1 VGAGSSRAR
10 RRVAVGLVVLLLG
23 IGSVVGARALLLGS
37 TRFQVAGVEVTAP
50 AGVDAAQVRAV
61 AGIRLGTPLL
71 LVDTDAVA
79 QAVAQVP
86 AVASVRVSRAWPHTV
101 RLTVTERT
109 PVALTR
115 SATGPW
121 LVDASGLAYAPAGRP
136 LPVLPMLAATRV
148 APNDA
153 STRAALVVL
162 TSLTEPVRQKLQV
175 VAADGPNA
183 VTLRLDGGRLVLW
196 GSPDESGR
204 KASVLEAIL
213 TQRGSFYDVSA
224 PDLPTLRR

>member
-1 VGAGSSRAR
+1 LA
-10 RRVAVGLVVLLLG
+10 VLLLG
-23 IGSVVGARALLLGS
+23 IASMVGGRALLLGS
-37 TRFQVAGVEVTAP
+37 QRFQVADVEVTAP
-50 AGVDAAQVRAV
+50 AGVDPALVRA
-61 AGIRLGTPLL
+61 AADIRPGTPLL
-71 LVDTDAVA
+71 LVDPDLVGPAVA
-79 QAVAQVP
+79 RVP
-86 AVASVRVSRAWPHTV
+86 AVASVRVSREWPHTV

-121 LVDASGLAYAPAGRP
+121 LVDAGGLAYAPAGK
-136 LPVLPMLAATRV
+136 PVPTLPMLVATRV
-148 APNDA
+148 APDDA

-162 TSLTEPVRQKLQV
+162 TSLTDPVRQKLQV

-183 VTLRLDGGRLVLW
+183 VTLRLDGGKLVLW
-196 GSPDESGR
+196 GSPDESAR
-204 KASVLEAIL
+204 KASVLQAIL